1 MVTFSVGSADGAT
14 AYVSV
19 MILNDDFVEGE
30 ETFDLFISSVSS
42 SASANT
48 GSPSSST
55 VSITDNDSEL
65 FFWVECNHCY
75 VITYINVCVSFS
87 CHGNNQ

>member
-1 MVTFSVGSADGAT
+1 MVTFTVGSADGAT
-14 AYVSV
+14 AYVSA

-55 VSITDNDSEL
+55 VSITDNDSEFNFIFL
-65 FFWVECNHCY
+65 
-75 VITYINVCVSFS
+75 
-87 CHGNNQ
+87 G

>member
-1 MVTFSVGSADGAT
+1 MVTFTVGSADGAT

-30 ETFDLFISSVSS
+30 ETFDLSISSVSS

-55 VSITDNDSEL
+55 VSITDNDSEINFIL
-65 FFWVECNHCY
+65 LGWIQSLLCNHLLQCM
-75 VITYINVCVSFS
+75 CFF
-87 CHGNNQ
+87 QWPL